1 MKTILKR
8 FLVLIL
14 ILLFIP
20 AMFLYIP
27 TFGIGGGI
35 LLGICWVLTG
45 NNVEDYIDS
54 IIIPVE
60 PMYKLIKR
68 ILQ

>member
-8 FLVLIL
+8 FLALIL

-20 AMFLYIP
+20 AMFFYIP
-27 TFGIGGGI
+27 TIGIGGGI
-35 LLGICWVLTG
+35 LVGIYWALTG

-54 IIIPVE
+54 IIIPIE
-60 PMYKLIKR
+60 PMYKLIKL